1 MIECKFNSEGLIPVI
16 AQDYKTGE
24 VLMLAYMDKDA
35 LAKTI
40 ECKKMCYYSRSRKKF
55 WVKGETSGNV
65 QLVKELFVDCDK
77 DTIVAKVEQVGGAAC
92 HEGYRT
98 CFYRKISN
106 DGNSLTAIGERVF
119 DPKDVYG
126 DK

>member
-1 MIECKFNSEGLIPVI
+1 
-16 AQDYKTGE
+16 
-24 VLMLAYMDKDA
+24 MLAYMNKDS
-35 LAKTI
+35 LEKTI
-40 ECKKMCYYSRSRKKF
+40 ECKKMCYYSRSRNKF

-65 QLVKELFVDCDK
+65 QLVKELYVDCDK

-98 CFYRKISN
+98 CFYRKISE
-106 DGNSLTAIGERVF
+106 DGSSLETIGERVF

-126 DK
+126 EK